1 MTDQEPGAAPGERAL
16 APRAGLTTPENPWPL
31 RLLSENL
38 HAYIA
43 RCDPTWVEGQ
53 IIELN
58 QRARVTYLTLRD
70 VDQEISV
77 PVTLFA
83 REMQGMTTPL
93 EKGMRVVAQVRPD
106 FWTKTGR
113 LSMIGHG
120 VRPVGLGDL
129 LVRIEQL
136 RRALA
141 QEGLFDD
148 DRKRPLPSL
157 PQRVGLITGRNS
169 DAEKDVVRN
178 ASLRWPSVR
187 FEIRNVAVQGA
198 SSVEQVMGA
207 LAELDADPAVDV
219 IIIARGGGA
228 FEDLLPFSDEHL
240 LRAVAAASTPVVSA
254 IGHEND
260 QPLLDHVADL
270 RASTPTDA
278 GKRVVPELSEEKAN
292 VARARAV
299 LDRAVTQF
307 LDRERRALESLR
319 SRPILQQPEGM
330 ILVREED
337 VDRLRERAQR
347 SMIHRIERDRTAIE
361 QMTLRVRALS
371 PQETLN
377 RGYAVVQ
384 DQDGAVVRAADQV
397 SIDDELT
404 VRLAAGELTVQT
416 RAASD
421 RRPGQRRDDD

>member
-1 MTDQEPGAAPGERAL
+1 MSDPSPADGDRPAGPARG
-16 APRAGLTTPENPWPL
+16 GLTTPENPWPL

-53 IIELN
+53 VIELN
-58 QRARVTYLTLRD
+58 RRARVTYLTLRD
-70 VDQEISV
+70 VDEEISV

-83 REMQGMTTPL
+83 REMQAMTTPL

-141 QEGLFDD
+141 QEGLFDPE
-148 DRKRPLPSL
+148 RKQPIPPLPR
-157 PQRVGLITGRNS
+157 RVGLITGRNS

-178 ASLRWPSVR
+178 ATLRWPSVQ

-198 SSVEQVMGA
+198 SAVGQVMGA
-207 LAELDADPAVDV
+207 LAELDAHPDVDV
-219 IIIARGGGA
+219 IVIARGGGA
-228 FEDLLPFSDEHL
+228 FEDLLPFSDEQL
-240 LRAVAAASTPVVSA
+240 VRAVAEASTPVVSA

-260 QPLLDHVADL
+260 QPLLDHVADV

-278 GKRVVPELSEEKAN
+278 GKRVVPDLVEEKAN

-307 LDRERRALESLR
+307 LDRERSALESLR
-319 SRPILQQPEGM
+319 SRPALQQPEGM

-347 SMIHRIERDRTAIE
+347 TTAHRIERDRTAIE
-361 QMTLRVRALS
+361 QMKLRVRALS

-384 DQDGAVVRAADQV
+384 DHDGAVVRSAEQV
-397 SIDDELT
+397 TVDDELT
-404 VRLAAGELTVQT
+404 VRLSAGELTVQA
-416 RAASD
+416 RAVSD

>member
-1 MTDQEPGAAPGERAL
+1 MTAPTPAGGDRPAP

-31 RLLSENL
+31 RQLSENL

-53 IIELN
+53 IVEIN

-83 REMQGMTTPL
+83 RDMAALETPL

-113 LSMIGHG
+113 LSMIGRG

-141 QEGLFDD
+141 EEGLFDPQ
-148 DRKRPLPSL
+148 RKRPIPQL

-178 ASLRWPSVR
+178 ATLRWPSVR
-187 FEIRNVAVQGA
+187 FEIRNVAVQGTTA
-198 SSVEQVMGA
+198 VSQVMGA
-207 LAELDADPAVDV
+207 LSELDAHPDVDV

-228 FEDLLPFSDEHL
+228 FEDLLPFSDEQL
-240 LRAVAAASTPVVSA
+240 LRAVAAASTPVISA

-278 GKRVVPELSEEKAN
+278 GKRVVPDLVEEKAN

-299 LDRAVTQF
+299 LDRAVAQF
-307 LDRERRALESLR
+307 LDRESTALAALR
-319 SRPILQQPEGM
+319 TRPVLDQPEGM

-347 SMIHRIERDRTAIE
+347 TTAHRIERDRTAIE
-361 QMTLRVRALS
+361 QMALRVRALS
-371 PQETLN
+371 PQETLH

-384 DQDGAVVRAADQV
+384 AADGSVVRSAEQV
-397 SIDDELT
+397 AVDDALT
-404 VRLAAGELTVQT
+404 VRLSAGELSVQA
-416 RAASD
+416 REVSR
-421 RRPGQRRDDD
+421 RRPGQRRDAD